1 MSIPR
6 KNAVPAWGYV
16 LGGLAILSALLLVVF
31 INVSSSDDNAPG
43 VANADEL
50 VTVAPTPSPVPQDA
64 RTLVIC
70 LGQEPDTLYEYGSTM
85 LAAAHVQ
92 QAIYDGPIDNNSFS
106 YQPVILKKLPSLSDG
121 DAIIESVVVNGGD
134 LVVNEAGDPVT
145 LVQGVR
151 VRPASCYDSACAVEF
166 DGQPLEMERM
176 VVTFELLHG
185 ITWSD
190 GEPLTA
196 YDSVYSFK
204 LAQDP
209 DSQGNK
215 YKIERTTSYEARDDY
230 TVVWTG
236 LPGYRDSTYSMN
248 FWSPK
253 PEHAWGRFSA
263 LELLEAEESTR
274 KPLGWGPY
282 VIEQWFPGQY
292 ITLYKNKNY
301 WRADE
306 GLPRFDRLIY
316 RFMGENSNANISAIL
331 SGECDIV
338 DQTAHLDDQG
348 ELLLKLQSSGLI
360 NATFVTGTVWEH
372 VDLGIVPADD
382 YARPDFFGDVRTR
395 QALAHCFDRLAV
407 IDSVTLG
414 QSKIVDSYLPS
425 QHPLFNPD
433 VPRYEFD
440 VAKGSAL
447 LQEVGWIDH
456 DDNPSTPRVAQGV
469 VGVPNGTPLSL
480 NYWTTSATQR
490 QKAAQVLQASAAQC
504 GIELKSSFLAAGE
517 LFSDGPDGPLF
528 GRRFDMGQFA
538 WLTGVEPPCDLYT
551 SDAITGPEEEGY
563 CGWNCSNDTG
573 WSNPEYDAACKAAM
587 QSLPGTPEYEHYHLE
602 AQRIFAEQLPVIPLY
617 SRLKLA
623 ATRPDMQNFI
633 MDPTANS
640 EMWNIEE
647 FDY

>member
-1 MSIPR
+1 MTNQKGTMS
-6 KNAVPAWGYV
+6 AWVYV
-16 LGGLAILSALLLVVF
+16 LGGLVALSTLLCVVF
-31 INVSSSDDNAPG
+31 INVSSSDDGDPG
-43 VANADEL
+43 TALADEL
-50 VTVAPTPSPVPQDA
+50 VTTPPTPIPLPQGTRA
-64 RTLVIC
+64 LVIC
-70 LGQEPDTLYEYGSTM
+70 LGQEPDTLYTYGSSM
-85 LAAAHVQ
+85 LAATHIQ

-121 DAIIESVVVNGGD
+121 DATIESLVVNSGD
-134 LVVNEAGDPVT
+134 LVVNDAGDPVT
-145 LVQGVR
+145 LAQGVR

-166 DGQPLEMERM
+166 DGKPLEMEHM
-176 VVTFELLHG
+176 VVTFELLPG

-196 YDSVYSFK
+196 HDSVYSFK

-209 DSQGNK
+209 SSQGSK
-215 YKIERTTSYEARDDY
+215 YSIERTANYEARDDY

-236 LPGYRDSTYSMN
+236 LPGYRDSTYSIN

-253 PEHAWGRFSA
+253 PEHAWGHFGA

-274 KPLGWGPY
+274 KPLGWGPF
-282 VIEQWFPGQY
+282 VIEQWVPGQY

-306 GLPRFDRLIY
+306 DLPRFDRLIY
-316 RFMGENSNANISAIL
+316 RFVGENSSANISAIL

-338 DQTAHLDDQG
+338 DQTAHLDDQS

-372 VDLGIVPADD
+372 ADLGVVPAEN
-382 YARPDFFGDVRTR
+382 YLRPDFFGDVRMR
-395 QALAHCFDRLAV
+395 RAVAYCFDRLAV
-407 IDSVTLG
+407 IDAVTLG
-414 QSKIVDSYLPS
+414 QSTIVNSYLPS

-433 VPRYEFD
+433 VPHYEFN
-440 VAKGSAL
+440 VAKGVAL

-456 DDNPSTPRVAQGV
+456 DGDPSTPRVAQGV
-469 VGVPNGTPLSL
+469 AGVHNGTPLSL

-490 QKAAQVLQASAAQC
+490 QKATQVLQASAAQC
-504 GIELKSSFLAAGE
+504 GIELKPFFWNASE

-528 GRRFDMGQFA
+528 GRRFDIGQFA

-551 SDAITGPEEEGY
+551 SDAVTGPTEQGY
-563 CGWNCSNDTG
+563 CGWNCSNNTG
-573 WSNPEYDAACKAAM
+573 WSNQEFDAACKAAM
-587 QSLPGTPEYEHYHLE
+587 QSLPGTPEYELYHLE
-602 AQRIFAEQLPVIPLY
+602 AQRIFAEELPVIPLY

-623 ATRPDMQNFI
+623 ATRPDMKNFI
-633 MDPTANS
+633 MDPTADS

>member
-1 MSIPR
+1 MSNQQKSAI
-6 KNAVPAWGYV
+6 PAWGYV
-16 LGGLAILSALLLVVF
+16 LGGLVILGALLCVVF
-31 INVSSSDDNAPG
+31 INVSSDDNAPDI
-43 VANADEL
+43 ARADKAGIA
-50 VTVAPTPSPVPQDA
+50 TPTPSPLPQDA

-70 LGQEPDTLYEYGSTM
+70 LGQEPESLYEYGNNM
-85 LAAAHVQ
+85 LAAMHIQ
-92 QAIYDGPIDNNSFS
+92 QAIYDGPIDSNSFG
-106 YQPVILKKLPSLSDG
+106 YQAVILKKLPSLSDG
-121 DAIIESVVVNGGD
+121 DAVIEKVSVESGD
-134 LVVNEAGDPVT
+134 LVVNDAGDPVT
-145 LVQGVR
+145 LERGVKI
-151 VRPASCYDSACAVEF
+151 RPASCYDSACAVEF
-166 DGQPLEMERM
+166 DGDPIEMERM

-196 YDSVYSFK
+196 HDSVYGFE
-204 LAQDP
+204 LARDP

-215 YKIERTTSYEARDDY
+215 YTADRTASYEAPDDY
-230 TVVWTG
+230 TIVWTG
-236 LPGYRDSTYSMN
+236 LPGYRDSTYSIN

-253 PEHAWGRFSA
+253 PEHAWGDLSA
-263 LELLEAEESTR
+263 YELLEAEKSTR
-274 KPLGWGPY
+274 KPLGWGAY
-282 VIEQWFPGQY
+282 VIEQWVPGQH
-292 ITLYKNKNY
+292 ITLYKNENY

-306 GLPRFDRLIY
+306 GLPRFDRLVY
-316 RFMGENSNANISAIL
+316 RFVGENSSSNIAALL

-338 DQTAHLDDQG
+338 DQTAHLDDQS
-348 ELLLKLQSSGLI
+348 ELLLQLQASGLI

-372 VDLGIVPADD
+372 ADLGIVPSED
-382 YARPDFFGDVRTR
+382 YPRPDFFGDVRTR
-395 QALAHCFDRLAV
+395 RAIAHCFDRLAV
-407 IDSVTLG
+407 VDAATLG
-414 QSKIVDSYLPS
+414 QSTTVDTYLPS

-440 VAKGSAL
+440 VAKGAAL

-456 DDNPSTPRVAQGV
+456 DGKPGTPRVAQGIA
-469 VGVPNGTPLSL
+469 GVSDGTPLSF

-490 QKAAQVLQASAAQC
+490 QKTAQALQASAAQC
-504 GIELKSSFLAAGE
+504 GIELKLTYWNASEF
-517 LFSDGPDGPLF
+517 FSDGPDGPLF

-551 SDAITGPEEEGY
+551 SDAITGPTEEGY
-563 CGWNCSNDTG
+563 CGWICSNNTG
-573 WSNPEYDAACKAAM
+573 WSNQEFDAACKAAM
-587 QSLPGTPEYEHYHLE
+587 QSLPGTPEYERYHLE

-623 ATRPDMQNFI
+623 ATRPDVRNFI

>member
-1 MSIPR
+1 
-6 KNAVPAWGYV
+6 
-16 LGGLAILSALLLVVF
+16 
-31 INVSSSDDNAPG
+31 
-43 VANADEL
+43 
-50 VTVAPTPSPVPQDA
+50 
-64 RTLVIC
+64 
-70 LGQEPDTLYEYGSTM
+70 
-85 LAAAHVQ
+85 
-92 QAIYDGPIDNNSFS
+92 
-106 YQPVILKKLPSLSDG
+106 
-121 DAIIESVVVNGGD
+121 
-134 LVVNEAGDPVT
+134 
-145 LVQGVR
+145 
-151 VRPASCYDSACAVEF
+151 
-166 DGQPLEMERM
+166 
-176 VVTFELLHG
+176 
-185 ITWSD
+185 
-190 GEPLTA
+190 
-196 YDSVYSFK
+196 
-204 LAQDP
+204 
-209 DSQGNK
+209 
-215 YKIERTTSYEARDDY
+215 
-230 TVVWTG
+230 
-236 LPGYRDSTYSMN
+236 
-248 FWSPK
+248 
-253 PEHAWGRFSA
+253 
-263 LELLEAEESTR
+263 
-274 KPLGWGPY
+274 
-282 VIEQWFPGQY
+282 
-292 ITLYKNKNY
+292 
-301 WRADE
+301 
-306 GLPRFDRLIY
+306 
-316 RFMGENSNANISAIL
+316 
-331 SGECDIV
+331 V